1 MLRCASL
8 LLLVLLITAPASV
21 AQPMSITASAAVTW
35 ISGGAQTAAPPP
47 PETESVARPGPDDVS
62 MGDVR
67 HPALVV
73 VWRGQPGWMF
83 EDGTPDSVNT
93 MSFSSASEFSRPS
106 LTPVSTLSVKQG
118 AVRLEIAYRYETRE
132 LRLNGMPVHLPGGH
146 DVVLVDHVDDEPVVV
161 DTLRI
166 GGSERERVEA
176 LLARSDRVLDFL
188 RCDLALPE
196 DTFGH
201 ERFRRGMQ
209 RVFDE
214 RCEMMIGRRP

>member
-1 MLRCASL
+1 
-8 LLLVLLITAPASV
+8 
-21 AQPMSITASAAVTW
+21 MSITASAAVTW
-35 ISGGAQTAAPPP
+35 ISIGAETAALPPV
-47 PETESVARPGPDDVS
+47 ETEGVALLGRDNAS

-83 EDGTPDSVNT
+83 EDDTPDSVNT
-93 MSFSSASEFSRPS
+93 MSFSSTSEFSRPS
-106 LTPVSTLSVKQG
+106 MAPVCTLSVMQG
-118 AVRLEIAYRYETRE
+118 AVRLEIAYTYETRE
-132 LRLNGMPVHLPGGH
+132 LRLNGMPVHLPSGH
-146 DVVLVDHVDDEPVVV
+146 EIVLVDHVDEEPGIV
-161 DTLRI
+161 DTLHI

-176 LLARSDRVLDFL
+176 FLARSERVLDFL

-196 DTFGH
+196 DAFGH

-214 RCEMMIGRRP
+214 RCEMMIGRP